1 MSAAAQDRVM
11 PDFEPIQQLR
21 AHECVAE
28 QIRRHI
34 SLRLIASGE
43 SLPPEREL
51 AAMFAVGRPTIQ
63 HALRLLE
70 ADRLVDTRRGRRGG
84 SFVAA
89 PEQDQHQMDELIA
102 RLQRERHQLTEL
114 IVYRRAIE
122 PAVANLAASTRRK
135 ADIAALWRLAEELE
149 GTESEAEYLR
159 RDTAL
164 HLAIARATR
173 NSFLVRAIEDVRMGI
188 NDALL
193 LLPASEVWLAR
204 IAAEHA
210 RVITAIEAGD
220 GGAARAAMEVH
231 VGNANQGLRAALTAM
246 RRRASSV

>member
-1 MSAAAQDRVM
+1 MSTAADDREG
-11 PDFEPIQQLR
+11 PDFEPIQQRR
-21 AHECVAE
+21 AHEYVAE

-70 ADRLVDTRRGRRGG
+70 ADRLVDTRRGCRGG

-89 PEQDQHQMDELIA
+89 PEQARHLMDELIA
-102 RLQRERHQLTEL
+102 RLQRDRHYLTEL
-114 IVYRRAIE
+114 MVYRRTIE
-122 PAVANLAASTRRK
+122 PAVARLAASTRRR
-135 ADIAALWRLAEELE
+135 ADIEALWCLAEELE
-149 GTESEAEYLR
+149 GKQSEAEYLR

-173 NSFLVRAIEDVRMGI
+173 NSFLVQAIEDVRMGI

-193 LLPASEVWLAR
+193 LLPTSEVWLAR
-204 IAAEHA
+204 SADEHA
-210 RVITAIEAGD
+210 RVITAIEHGD
-220 GGAARAAMEVH
+220 GGGAGAAMDVH
-231 VGNANQGLRAALTAM
+231 VGNADQALRAALTAM
-246 RRRASSV
+246 RRAPAR

>member
-1 MSAAAQDRVM
+1 MSAPAADREM
-11 PDFEPIQQLR
+11 PDFEPIHQLR
-21 AHECVAE
+21 AHEYVAE

-70 ADRLVDTRRGRRGG
+70 ADRLVDTRRGRHGG

-89 PEQDQHQMDELIA
+89 PEEDQHLMDELIA
-102 RLQRERHQLTEL
+102 RLQRDRHQLAEL
-114 IVYRRAIE
+114 IVFRRTIE
-122 PAVANLAASTRRK
+122 PAVAGLAASTRRK
-135 ADIAALWRLAEELE
+135 ADIAALWRLAEEL
-149 GTESEAEYLR
+149 GRTESEADYLR

-173 NSFLVRAIEDVRMGI
+173 NSFLVRSIEDVRMGI

-193 LLPASEVWLAR
+193 LLPSSEVWLAGIADEHTR
-204 IAAEHA
+204 VIAA
-210 RVITAIEAGD
+210 IEDADAAG
-220 GGAARAAMEVH
+220 ARAAMDVH
-231 VGNANQGLRAALTAM
+231 VGNADQALRAALTAM
-246 RRRASSV
+246 RRRASR